1 MKKLIRDAF
10 ILGTCSLAVSA
21 CTEEAKKD
29 TKEVKVIVDES
40 HQHPI
45 VAEVNQ
51 NKSFNKYCPVTGGT
65 ITAEAK
71 KGEMAEFSGKT
82 YAFCC
87 AGCISSFT
95 KNQKKYAANLS
106 EDGQEWVSK
115 QKRHE
120 M

>member
-10 ILGTCSLAVSA
+10 FLGACSLALSA
-21 CTEEAKKD
+21 CDEEAKKEATE
-29 TKEVKVIVDES
+29 TKTTLEET
-40 HQHPI
+40 HEHPK

-51 NKSFNKYCPVTGGT
+51 KKSFNKYCPVTGGT
-65 ITAEAK
+65 ITPEAMQGETAELN
-71 KGEMAEFSGKT
+71 GKT

-87 AGCISSFT
+87 AGCISSFN
-95 KNQKKYAANLS
+95 KDKEKYAANLS

-115 QKRHE
+115 QKRQE